1 MKITDE
7 LVDKL
12 AELSKLTF
20 KESEKEKIKVDLQR
34 MLDFVDQLKEVDVEG
49 VEPLIH
55 MIDEEVELRL
65 DEPEKALEVKEVLK
79 NAPDQEESFFRV
91 PKVVKK

>member
-12 AELSKLTF
+12 AALSKLSF
-20 KESEKEKIKVDLQR
+20 EADEKEQIKSDLQR

-49 VEPLIH
+49 IEPLIH
-55 MIDEEVELRL
+55 MIDEEVELRV
-65 DEPEKALEVKEVLK
+65 DQPEESLPIKKVLR
-79 NAPDQEESFFRV
+79 NAPAKEGNFFKV

>member
-12 AELSKLTF
+12 AGLSKLSF
-20 KESEKEKIKVDLQR
+20 KESEKEKIKIDLQR

-55 MIDEEVELRL
+55 MLDEEVELRL
-65 DEPEKALEVKEVLK
+65 DEAEAAMKAEEVLSNAPEKEGH
-79 NAPDQEESFFRV
+79 FFKV